1 MRIQVKNSDNACIC
15 PHSKA
20 LHVPGLTVVVVGVGI
35 VVLFWTAV
43 EGDEVVLNNLV
54 VVAVAVV
61 TVDLGVIV
69 DNDCVTVV
77 L

>member
-35 VVLFWTAV
+35 VVSFWTTV
-43 EGDEVVLNNLV
+43 EVDDVVLNNFV
-54 VVAVAVV
+54 DVAVAVGIF
-61 TVDLGVIV
+61 DLGVIV
-69 DNDCVTVV
+69 DK
-77 L
+77 

>member
-1 MRIQVKNSDNACIC
+1 M
-15 PHSKA
+15 
-20 LHVPGLTVVVVGVGI
+20 